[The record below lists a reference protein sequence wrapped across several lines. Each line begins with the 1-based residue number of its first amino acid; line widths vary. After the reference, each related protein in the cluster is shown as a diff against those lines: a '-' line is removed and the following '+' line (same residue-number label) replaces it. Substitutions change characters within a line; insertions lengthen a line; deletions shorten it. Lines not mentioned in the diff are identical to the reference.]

1 MKKPSWMLKSVG
13 LVAAASLLLTGCA
26 AGNSGGADGTG
37 GGGEP
42 VEGDTIKIAALLP
55 LSGAAANYGPIYQ
68 GGIEAY
74 VEHVNEN
81 GGINGKEIELKVYD
95 NGYDPAKSLAS
106 ARKAVEED
114 DVFAFV
120 STPGTPVNDAVA
132 RYLTEEG
139 IPNLGII
146 TGAPQFND
154 PATYP
159 GITTF
164 QLSYS
169 TEPELIWNYLQEE
182 QAGKKIGV
190 LYQNDDFGKSFQTV
204 FKDLAGD
211 SIVSEQ
217 PYESSDSDVSSQIAA
232 LRAAGAE
239 VVVSFVLAKFAILAT
254 RAMND
259 TGWDA
264 PLIISSNANDPAVLA
279 EAGADALEGLIAGS
293 SFPTLDDSNEAV
305 AEYLELME
313 KYSPSIPAG
322 TSSMQTFGSTKLFMT
337 ALEAAGENPTR
348 EGLIEAVQN
357 LSDVQGL
364 PVIGEVSLSADNHDA
379 ISCMAMTR
387 YNAEMTFDFISDPI
401 CA

>member
-13 LVAAASLLLTGCA
+13 LLAAASLLLTGCA
-26 AGNSGGADGTG
+26 AGSGGADGAADEG
-37 GGGEP
+37 
-42 VEGDTIKIAALLP
+42 VEGDTITIGALLP

-74 VEHVNEN
+74 VDYVNDN
-81 GGINGKEIELKVYD
+81 GGINGKKVELKVYD

-106 ARKAVEED
+106 ARKAVSED

-139 IPNLGII
+139 VPNLNII

-154 PATYP
+154 PETYP

-169 TEPELIWNYLQEE
+169 TEPELIWDYLQKEHPGE
-182 QAGKKIGV
+182 KIGV

-211 SIVSEQ
+211 SIVAEQ
-217 PYESSDSDVSSQIAA
+217 PYESADSDVSSQIAA
-232 LRAAGAE
+232 LRASGAE
-239 VVVSFVLAKFAILAT
+239 IVVSFVLAKFAILAS

-279 EAGADALEGLIAGS
+279 EAGPALEGVIAGS

-313 KYSPSIPAG
+313 KYSPSIPTG
-322 TSSMQTFGSTKLFMT
+322 TSSMQTFGATKLFMT

-348 EGLIEAVQN
+348 QGLIDAAQK
-357 LSDVQGL
+357 LKDVKGL
-364 PVIGEVSLSADNHDA
+364 PVIGDVSLSKTDHDA

-401 CA
+401 CAGE

>member
-1 MKKPSWMLKSVG
+1 MNKSSWMLKSVG

-26 AGNSGGADGTG
+26 AGTSGGADSAG
-37 GGGEP
+37 GGSEP

-74 VEHVNEN
+74 VEHVNET

-106 ARKAVEED
+106 AREAVEKD

-154 PATYP
+154 PDTYP

-169 TEPELIWNYLQEE
+169 TEPELIWDYLQEE

-254 RAMND
+254 RTMHD

-313 KYSPSIPAG
+313 KYSPSIPVG

-348 EGLIEAVQN
+348 EGLVEAVQD

-364 PVIGEVSLSADNHDA
+364 PVIGEVSVSADNHDA
-379 ISCMAMTR
+379 IRCMAMTR
-387 YNAEMTFDFISDPI
+387 YNVEMTFDFISDPI
-401 CA
+401 CG